1 MLEMPFTA
9 NTYLNPIIPGFN
21 PDPSIVRCGD
31 DYFLATSTFEY
42 FPGVPIYHSKDLISW
57 SLIGHALTRPNQ
69 LNLSSQAPS
78 TGVFAPTLRYV
89 KGRFY
94 MATSVI
100 RHAQDSEGIL
110 GVPVEPRGFYVWTD
124 NIWDESSWSD
134 PVYFDNLGIDQDLF
148 FDDDGRVYLSTSA
161 SVPEEMRTSHGMNI
175 GIYISEIDL
184 DTGRSLNYPQ
194 IIRTSETEIS
204 IAEGSH
210 ILKKDGF
217 YYLMTAEGGTE
228 SDHQEWICRSTTG
241 PYATGHADLV
251 EDKHG
256 NWWAVLLALGR
267 ETFLCPVTWE
277 NGWPVFNGRQKIST
291 IGKGP
296 GLYTKVQETA
306 WEETFP
312 GKDISLG
319 WYHRCT
325 PIKKIYSV
333 ENSDTVRLYGGP
345 YTLRDAE
352 TMSALLR
359 KQISFNA
366 TWMATLG
373 FSPRQVYEE
382 AGIVVWWSQFSH
394 MSLSIRMCAS
404 DRGKREVVLR
414 SPTGPNDAF
423 IESVAEIDS
432 PGPVALKVTGTPS
445 SYTFSYAASDCKWID
460 IGSVGSYV
468 LTRTRPFDGIFT
480 GTFFGIFSQGNSKPA
495 LVPADFSGI
504 KMISL

>member
-1 MLEMPFTA
+1 
-9 NTYLNPIIPGFN
+9 
-21 PDPSIVRCGD
+21 
-31 DYFLATSTFEY
+31 
-42 FPGVPIYHSKDLISW
+42 
-57 SLIGHALTRPNQ
+57 
-69 LNLSSQAPS
+69 
-78 TGVFAPTLRYV
+78 
-89 KGRFY
+89 
-94 MATSVI
+94 
-100 RHAQDSEGIL
+100 
-110 GVPVEPRGFYVWTD
+110 
-124 NIWDESSWSD
+124 
-134 PVYFDNLGIDQDLF
+134 
-148 FDDDGRVYLSTSA
+148 
-161 SVPEEMRTSHGMNI
+161 MNI

-184 DTGRSLNYPQ
+184 DTGRSLTYPQ
-194 IIRTSETEIS
+194 IIRISETEIS

-210 ILKKDGF
+210 IFKKDGL
-217 YYLMTAEGGTE
+217 YYLMTAEGGTK

-241 PYATGHADLV
+241 PYGSWEEAPKEFNPLVFNSMDTPVRATGHADLV

-256 NWWAVLLALGR
+256 NWWAVLLAVTPQDKGEKLSQLGR

-312 GKDISLG
+312 GKGKLISPALFLNYLTDLLDISLG
-319 WYHRCT
+319 WYHHCT

-333 ENSDTVRLYGGP
+333 EHSDTLRLYGGP
-345 YTLRDAE
+345 YTLRDAD

-366 TWMATLG
+366 TWMVTLG

-423 IESVAEIDS
+423 IVSS
-432 PGPVALKVTGTPS
+432 FCPLSYPQFTYLCTG
-445 SYTFSYAASDCKWID
+445 
-460 IGSVGSYV
+460 IGG
-468 LTRTRPFDGIFT
+468 
-480 GTFFGIFSQGNSKPA
+480 
-495 LVPADFSGI
+495 
-504 KMISL
+504 